1 MSAQERAEAGTKRT
15 VYAALVANFL
25 IAVAKFVAAFLS
37 GSAAMLAEA
46 AHSVADTT
54 NQVFLLVGL
63 RLSKSAP
70 DEEHPYRY
78 GKDRFF

>member
-1 MSAQERAEAGTKRT
+1 MSSSEAGTRKV

-25 IAVAKFVAAFLS
+25 IEIAKFVAAFLA

-63 RLSKSAP
+63 RLSKSVP
-70 DEEHPYRY
+70 D
-78 GKDRFF
+78 